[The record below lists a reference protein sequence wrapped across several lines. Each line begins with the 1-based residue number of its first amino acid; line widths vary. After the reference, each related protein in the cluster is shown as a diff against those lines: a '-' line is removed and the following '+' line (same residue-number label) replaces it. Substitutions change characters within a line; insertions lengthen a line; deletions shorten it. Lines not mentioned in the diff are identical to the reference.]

1 MCYCS
6 FSILRRVSMKA
17 FGLIL
22 VSGLLLFSFRV
33 NAQSGAATQQ
43 NGSTTSAKTPLSQG
57 EYVTATLSHTLDA
70 AKAKAGDP
78 VLAAVPSDYAGVLN
92 NAKLIGHIGS
102 VQRSTDN
109 QQESRLVI
117 VFDKARLKD
126 GSEIPFN
133 AVITTVLPPT
143 PPEPRQLSTM
153 EPGGL
158 SAHDRAAGPVQGP
171 YGVEPAAPHQP
182 TVLEMQ
188 ADRSHLA
195 SSRTVGFKDLYLK
208 SDPSG
213 STLMSPKH
221 NVKIG
226 KGVILILRYIGSS
239 T

>member
-1 MCYCS
+1 
-6 FSILRRVSMKA
+6 MKA

-22 VSGLLLFSFRV
+22 VTALLLFSFRV
-33 NAQSGAATQQ
+33 NAQSGSATQQ
-43 NGSTTSAKTPLSQG
+43 NGNTTSAKTPLSRG

-78 VLAAVPSDYAGVLN
+78 VLAAVPPDYAGALN
-92 NAKLIGHIGS
+92 SAKLIGHIDS
-102 VQRSTDN
+102 VQRRTDN

-126 GSEIPFN
+126 GSEIPFS

-171 YGVEPAAPHQP
+171 RGVEPAAPHQP

-188 ADRSHLA
+188 ADRSHLP
-195 SSRTVGFKDLYLK
+195 SSGAVGFKDLYLK

-226 KGVILILRYIGSS
+226 KGVILILRYIGSPS
-239 T
+239 

>member
-1 MCYCS
+1 
-6 FSILRRVSMKA
+6 MKA

-22 VSGLLLFSFRV
+22 VSGLLLLLSFRV
-33 NAQSGAATQQ
+33 NAQSGSATQQ
-43 NGSTTSAKTPLSQG
+43 NGNTISAKTPLSQG
-57 EYVTATLSHTLDA
+57 ERVAATLSHTLDA

-78 VLAAVPSDYAGVLN
+78 VLAAVIRDYPGVLDR
-92 NAKLIGHIGS
+92 AKLIGHIGS
-102 VQRSTDN
+102 VQRRTDN

-126 GSEIPFN
+126 GSEIPFS
-133 AVITTVLPPT
+133 AMITKVIPPT

-153 EPGGL
+153 DPGGL

-171 YGVEPAAPHQP
+171 RGVEPAAPHQP
-182 TVLEMQ
+182 TMLEMQ

-195 SSRTVGFKDLYLK
+195 SSKAVGIKDLYLK

-221 NVKIG
+221 NVKIE
-226 KGVILILRYIGSS
+226 KGVTLVLQYIGSS
-239 T
+239 S

>member
-1 MCYCS
+1 
-6 FSILRRVSMKA
+6 MKA

-22 VSGLLLFSFRV
+22 ASGLLLSSHV
-33 NAQSGAATQQ
+33 NAQAGSATQQ
-43 NGSTTSAKTPLSQG
+43 NGNAISAKTAPLSQG
-57 EYVTATLSHTLDA
+57 ENVAATLSHTLDA

-78 VLAAVPSDYAGVLN
+78 VLAAVISDYPGVLDG
-92 NAKLIGHIGS
+92 AKLVGHVGS
-102 VQRSTDN
+102 VQRRTDN

-126 GSEIPFN
+126 GSEIPFS
-133 AVITTVLPPT
+133 AVIIKVIPPT

-158 SAHDRAAGPVQGP
+158 SAQDRAAGPVQGP
-171 YGVEPAAPHQP
+171 RGVVPAAPHQP

-188 ADRSHLA
+188 ADRSHLF
-195 SSRTVGFKDLYLK
+195 SSQAVGIKDLYLK

-226 KGVILILRYIGSS
+226 KGFVLVMQYIGSS
-239 T
+239 S

>member
-1 MCYCS
+1 
-6 FSILRRVSMKA
+6 MKA

-22 VSGLLLFSFRV
+22 FNGLLLLSFRV
-33 NAQSGAATQQ
+33 NAQSGPVTQQ
-43 NGSTTSAKTPLSQG
+43 NGNTISAKTPLSQG

-78 VLAAVPSDYAGVLN
+78 VLAAVPRDYAGVLN
-92 NAKLIGHIGS
+92 DAKLIGHIGS
-102 VQRSTDN
+102 VLRHTND
-109 QQESRLVI
+109 QQESTLVI
-117 VFDKARLKD
+117 IFDKARLKD
-126 GSEIPFN
+126 GSEIPFS
-133 AVITTVLPPT
+133 AAITTVLPPT

-153 EPGGL
+153 ELGGL
-158 SAHDRAAGPVQGP
+158 SAQDRAAGPVQGP
-171 YGVEPAAPHQP
+171 RGVEPAAPHQP

-195 SSRTVGFKDLYLK
+195 SSRTGGFKDLYLK

-213 STLMSPKH
+213 TTLMSPKH

>member
-1 MCYCS
+1 
-6 FSILRRVSMKA
+6 MKA
-17 FGLIL
+17 FGPIL
-22 VSGLLLFSFRV
+22 VSGLLLLSFRV
-33 NAQSGAATQQ
+33 NAQSGPATQQ
-43 NGSTTSAKTPLSQG
+43 NGNTLSAKTHLSQG
-57 EYVTATLSHTLDA
+57 EYVAATLSHTLDA

-78 VLAAVPSDYAGVLN
+78 VLAAVIGDYSGIVDGS
-92 NAKLIGHIGS
+92 KLIGHISS
-102 VQRSTDN
+102 VQRRTDS

-126 GSEIPFN
+126 GSEIPFS
-133 AVITTVLPPT
+133 AVITKVIPPT
-143 PPEPRQLSTM
+143 PLEPRQLSTM

-171 YGVEPAAPHQP
+171 RGVEPAAQHQP

-188 ADRSHLA
+188 ADRAHLA
-195 SSRTVGFKDLYLK
+195 SSAAVGIQDLYLK

-226 KGVILILRYIGSS
+226 KGVTLVLQYIGSS
-239 T
+239 S

>member
-1 MCYCS
+1 VIPNPS
-6 FSILRRVSMKA
+6 V
-17 FGLIL
+17 
-22 VSGLLLFSFRV
+22 
-33 NAQSGAATQQ
+33 
-43 NGSTTSAKTPLSQG
+43 
-57 EYVTATLSHTLDA
+57 LD
-70 AKAKAGDP
+70 G
-78 VLAAVPSDYAGVLN
+78 
-92 NAKLIGHIGS
+92 AKLVGHISS
-102 VQRSTDN
+102 VQRRTDN

-126 GSEIPFN
+126 GSEIPFS
-133 AVITTVLPPT
+133 AVITRVIPPA

-171 YGVEPAAPHQP
+171 RGVEPAAPHQP

-188 ADRSHLA
+188 ADRAHLA
-195 SSRTVGFKDLYLK
+195 SSPAVGIKDLYLK

-226 KGVILILRYIGSS
+226 KGFTLVLRYIGSS
-239 T
+239 S